1 MEDLIFKICDIFPD
15 PHFQVL
21 VILQRMLK
29 LLSGAGLS
37 INEQHVY
44 CGDYIYSGHTMTLV
58 MTFLI
63 IKECESMCGTIY
75 VKYTEPALR
84 DFVRLRRSVTSK

>member
-1 MEDLIFKICDIFPD
+1 
-15 PHFQVL
+15 
-21 VILQRMLK
+21 MLK

-63 IKECESMCGTIY
+63 IKEC
-75 VKYTEPALR
+75 KL
-84 DFVRLRRSVTSK
+84 VRE

>member
-1 MEDLIFKICDIFPD
+1 M
-15 PHFQVL
+15 QVL

-63 IKECESMCGTIY
+63 IKECESICHARIH
-75 VKYTEPALR
+75 
-84 DFVRLRRSVTSK
+84 

>member
-1 MEDLIFKICDIFPD
+1 M
-15 PHFQVL
+15 
-21 VILQRMLK
+21 ILQRMLK

-63 IKECESMCGTIY
+63 IKECESNLLIEGD
-75 VKYTEPALR
+75 VL
-84 DFVRLRRSVTSK
+84 

>member
-1 MEDLIFKICDIFPD
+1 M
-15 PHFQVL
+15 
-21 VILQRMLK
+21 QRMIQLM
-29 LLSGAGLS
+29 SGGGLS

-63 IKECESMCGTIY
+63 IKECKWTDKAIDGRMES
-75 VKYTEPALR
+75 
-84 DFVRLRRSVTSK
+84 

>member
-1 MEDLIFKICDIFPD
+1 MTFSYILT
-15 PHFQVL
+15 QVL
-21 VILQRMLK
+21 MILQRMLK

-63 IKECESMCGTIY
+63 IKECKS
-75 VKYTEPALR
+75 
-84 DFVRLRRSVTSK
+84 VRKFICEIL

>member
-1 MEDLIFKICDIFPD
+1 MTFSSILT
-15 PHFQVL
+15 QVL
-21 VILQRMLK
+21 MILQRMLK

-63 IKECESMCGTIY
+63 IKECKSAR
-75 VKYTEPALR
+75 K
-84 DFVRLRRSVTSK
+84 FVCEIL

>member
-1 MEDLIFKICDIFPD
+1 
-15 PHFQVL
+15 
-21 VILQRMLK
+21 MLK

-63 IKECESMCGTIY
+63 IKECEFPARNNKMCSPMQCASVRDIFCDLQVTIA
-75 VKYTEPALR
+75 VHHL
-84 DFVRLRRSVTSK
+84 

>member
-1 MEDLIFKICDIFPD
+1 
-15 PHFQVL
+15 
-21 VILQRMLK
+21 MLK

-63 IKECESMCGTIY
+63 IKECKSARKFICEI
-75 VKYTEPALR
+75 L
-84 DFVRLRRSVTSK
+84 

>member
-1 MEDLIFKICDIFPD
+1 ME
-15 PHFQVL
+15 
-21 VILQRMLK
+21 RMIRLM
-29 LLSGAGLS
+29 SGGGLS

-63 IKECESMCGTIY
+63 IKECKWTDKAIDGRMES
-75 VKYTEPALR
+75 
-84 DFVRLRRSVTSK
+84 

>member
-1 MEDLIFKICDIFPD
+1 MSTVTKSSQVRPILTISIILL
-15 PHFQVL
+15 QVL

-63 IKECESMCGTIY
+63 IKECESMCRARIH
-75 VKYTEPALR
+75 
-84 DFVRLRRSVTSK
+84 

>member
-1 MEDLIFKICDIFPD
+1 MTISIIIL
-15 PHFQVL
+15 FQVL

-63 IKECESMCGTIY
+63 IKECESMCRASRIH
-75 VKYTEPALR
+75 
-84 DFVRLRRSVTSK
+84 